1 MWLAPRWG
9 RANQI
14 LQIEWSLKGFLV
26 KRSKTW
32 NGESVFVVKAARYD
46 TNTLCPL
53 SGLLP
58 FQIPYVEFSGQD
70 YSNSH
75 DAVGL
80 TPPPQSL
87 TSGDTWYKW
96 YGEITPD
103 ENEVAKVKKTYKAYL
118 KWRRPVDRTAM
129 LLPLIK

>member
-1 MWLAPRWG
+1 M
-9 RANQI
+9 
-14 LQIEWSLKGFLV
+14 FLNT
-26 KRSKTW
+26 RTSQ
-32 NGESVFVVKAARYD
+32 E

-58 FQIPYVEFSGQD
+58 FQIPYVEFSVED

-75 DAVGL
+75 DAVGS

-103 ENEVAKVKKTYKAYL
+103 EKEVAKVKKTYKAYL
-118 KWRRPVDRTAM
+118 K
-129 LLPLIK
+129 